1 MGYLGGNKVPE
12 ALEGGYITKMKLK
25 FEKMIIGNLDTFE

>member
-12 ALEGGYITKMKLK
+12 DLEGGYITKMRLK